1 MFLFL
6 KKTKLYVKKM
16 LKKDKSI
23 KIEKKKIW
31 TLSLITFDR
40 SLTGRNPPDAIKVKA
55 KFNESKDLIE
65 KIFKIIKIKSVKP
78 EYRRNI
84 FIACFKISE
93 LLKEI
98 KFVSVFLKF
107 SS

>member
-1 MFLFL
+1 MS
-6 KKTKLYVKKM
+6 
-16 LKKDKSI
+16 KDKI
-23 KIEKKKIW
+23 IICEF
-31 TLSLITFDR
+31 SLIIFER
-40 SLTGRNPPDAIKVKA
+40 SFAGIKPPDDINVKA
-55 KFNESKDLIE
+55 RFNESKDLLE
-65 KIFKIIKIKSVKP
+65 KILRTIKIIRVKL

-98 KFVSVFLKF
+98 KLVSVFLKF